1 MKELT
6 GRLRAGLTGLA
17 WIAALG
23 APLWFAA
30 ASLGSKFDVIDWT
43 FGLGVMVFGWGAPI
57 LIATGV
63 IGAAALVLSGVY
75 RIAYGRM
82 RGGWISPV
90 LALAV
95 ALSGIWYANSVRQTA
110 AELPFIHDVTTDFEN
125 PPGFSR
131 ALIERRNQIARVN
144 TLEYEGKIDCPPS
157 EGRPNCT
164 GRLVSELQAEA
175 YPDIGPI
182 LLITSPEI
190 AFEAALGVARDMGW
204 RVPTA
209 SRESG
214 IFEATH
220 ETFWFGFED
229 DVSVRITPREG
240 GGSRVDIRSVSRVG
254 GSDLGKNAQRVREF
268 ERRLRRSVGEQESR
282 A

>member
-6 GRLRAGLTGLA
+6 GRLRAGTTGLA
-17 WIAALG
+17 WLAAIG

-30 ASLGSKFDVIDWT
+30 AALGAKFDIISWRYALST
-43 FGLGVMVFGWGAPI
+43 MTFGWGPNI
-57 LIATGV
+57 LFATAG
-63 IGAAALVLSGVY
+63 IGAAALVLSLVY
-75 RIAYGRM
+75 RFAFGRM
-82 RGGWISPV
+82 RGGWFAPV

-95 ALSGIWYANSVRQTA
+95 AGAGLGYAGHVRSTA
-110 AELPFIHDVTTDFEN
+110 QSLPPIHDITTDTRN
-125 PPGFSR
+125 PPAFSQ
-131 ALIERRNQIARVN
+131 ALIERRNQVEGVNPLDYATKTDPRSGDPLPVVQAR
-144 TLEYEGKIDCPPS
+144 
-157 EGRPNCT
+157 
-164 GRLVSELQAEA
+164 A
-175 YPDIGPI
+175 YPDIAPI
-182 LLITSPEI
+182 LLDSAPEI

-209 SRESG
+209 ARETG
-214 IFEATH
+214 VFEATH

-254 GSDLGKNAQRVREF
+254 VSDLGKNADRIREF
-268 ERRLRRSVGEQESR
+268 ERRLRRSVGEP